1 MTNIKDP
8 VASVSIQNPPKNN
21 LIKVLLMILMN
32 YNYKRIKNIFFVI
45 IIGQL
50 LSLPALVFA
59 WLVSNDDCATR
70 GGQRNVPVT
79 RATASQARRSLLAV
93 ETREFAAGCQQW
105 ENFRRSSRSPTSSL
119 DWRRECLFASSPS
132 FSTRTWNSAQ
142 HGAGDLH
149 RQSFAAGGS
158 DEGGRKI
165 IRHGWQSASP
175 SRSFK

>member
-59 WLVSNDDCATR
+59 WLVSDDDCATR
-70 GGQRNVPVT
+70 GGQRNRSGNARDRVSSAEKPSCGGDVRICGWVPTVRKVPLLIT
-79 RATASQARRSLLAV
+79 LANVVAGLASGMSVRF
-93 ETREFAAGCQQW
+93 FAIFLY
-105 ENFRRSSRSPTSSL
+105 ENLKLRPT
-119 DWRRECLFASSPS
+119 WCR
-132 FSTRTWNSAQ
+132 
-142 HGAGDLH
+142 
-149 RQSFAAGGS
+149 
-158 DEGGRKI
+158 
-165 IRHGWQSASP
+165 
-175 SRSFK
+175 